1 MIKLKCVS
9 GNEKLFLVNSL
20 GIKFRDG
27 VVFDIEDNDIN
38 DPEIKALLNMGII
51 ETDQKSLNKE
61 IKEQIKEDMVTF
73 KCTLP
78 LGKRM
83 TIDSIK
89 GTVSGQC
96 VISVPSSSSKNN
108 DIKIAI
114 NSGYLIEVVDQ
125 DDIEKSNKISKNNT
139 QPKELPEII
148 KDMYA
153 DEKGRDKSDI
163 FIDTSSDKNK
173 NNNTILDLDE
183 VTIDQVKES
192 EKSREEPPLSRL
204 SESNKEKIEKL
215 GLEIYQEEAPEKK
228 KRGRT
233 KKAESAVD
241 AEKPKRGRGRPKK
254 SEIKEESNQN
264 TSRKRGR
271 PKKSETEK
279 ASAGTDPGKKRG
291 RGRPRKTEETKSKA
305 TEAPKK
311 GRGRP
316 RKVK

>member
-163 FIDTSSDKNK
+163 FIDT
-173 NNNTILDLDE
+173 
-183 VTIDQVKES
+183 
-192 EKSREEPPLSRL
+192 
-204 SESNKEKIEKL
+204 
-215 GLEIYQEEAPEKK
+215 
-228 KRGRT
+228 
-233 KKAESAVD
+233 
-241 AEKPKRGRGRPKK
+241 
-254 SEIKEESNQN
+254 
-264 TSRKRGR
+264 
-271 PKKSETEK
+271 
-279 ASAGTDPGKKRG
+279 
-291 RGRPRKTEETKSKA
+291 
-305 TEAPKK
+305 
-311 GRGRP
+311 
-316 RKVK
+316 